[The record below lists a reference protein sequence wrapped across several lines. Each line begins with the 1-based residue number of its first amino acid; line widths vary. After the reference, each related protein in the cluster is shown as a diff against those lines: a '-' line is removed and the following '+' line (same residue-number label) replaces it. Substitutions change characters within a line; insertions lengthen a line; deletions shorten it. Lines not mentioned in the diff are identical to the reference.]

1 MIQFTLSSEP
11 IDPLTMSQ
19 LLMNSTVGALV
30 TFEGWVR
37 NHNDGKTVLGLE
49 YEVYEVLALS
59 EGNKILEEAQ
69 IKFNLSGAVACHRQ
83 GYLDIGEIAVWVG
96 TTAAHRGQPL
106 PELVMLSMPSKI
118 VCLSGRKSI
127 IYTKTLSG
135 FFALHTILQ
144 ENYLIVVYF
153 LLNRITCYQRKKNY
167 KTLGFTL
174 T

>member
-96 TTAAHRGQPL
+96 TTAAHRGAAFAGTRYVINAIKNRL
-106 PELVMLSMPSKI
+106 PIWKKEYYLHENAQWIFCPPHHTTRELSNSCLLSP
-118 VCLSGRKSI
+118 
-127 IYTKTLSG
+127 
-135 FFALHTILQ
+135 
-144 ENYLIVVYF
+144 E
-153 LLNRITCYQRKKNY
+153 
-167 KTLGFTL
+167 
-174 T
+174 